1 MDKKELLQEM
11 RYLVFCI
18 IHDYMKLE
26 DAFHRRDA
34 ISLEKPDEISFY
46 FISRYQDLLVA
57 AVNKLEQL
65 KKNEFTKN
73 LEVSFLDK
81 ESEND

>member
-1 MDKKELLQEM
+1 MTKEELLQET
-11 RYLVFCI
+11 RYLLFGI

-34 ISLEKPDEISFY
+34 ISLEKPDGISFY
-46 FISRYQDLLVA
+46 FVSRYQDLLVA

-81 ESEND
+81 ENK